1 MKNFLKTEMFNM
13 EEIERT
19 AKRIA
24 ELIVHRKL
32 IENEKNQAVEK
43 IKVLKEQIAEL
54 ENTVRHHNLRI
65 SMDKQEIISLLDDE
79 AQNIS
84 LINGD

>member
-1 MKNFLKTEMFNM
+1 M